1 MVLNVRAQKYKII
14 FKESFFSLKIIWTG
28 ISSSRFSRWKNIR
41 INCINITGELS
52 FSKSWTFAS
61 WKLNFHRLKVEL
73 LEAKSST
80 FGTHLPNYCISNSYK
95 YAQTKVVLHKNTKR
109 PVRLSL
115 FFGINFYSFGMKVFH
130 WKKIVCAHG
139 KIASGKFPFFFCQ
152 NKKRLYLCTLK
163 INLYT

>member
-1 MVLNVRAQKYKII
+1 MNRHFILPFLTMKKYTHKLYKYNRWTFIFQK
-14 FKESFFSLKIIWTG
+14 L
-28 ISSSRFSRWKNIR
+28 
-41 INCINITGELS
+41 
-52 FSKSWTFAS
+52 TFAS

-80 FGTHLPNYCISNSYK
+80 FETYSSNYWISNSYK